1 MIDCP
6 ECDGTGTETR
16 ERYLAGK
23 IVEYYITC
31 NNCTGKKQ
39 IEPMPEETTTDNVE
53 KHPRVQIAELRGSL
67 TTLIRFAE
75 LLPEDD
81 TIVMCNLK
89 YAAQLIKEKF
99 LKEAKSVY

>member
-1 MIDCP
+1 MTDCP
-6 ECDGTGTETR
+6 ECNGTGTETR

-31 NNCTGKKQ
+31 NNCTGEKQ
-39 IEPMPEETTTDNVE
+39 IEPMPEETTMDNVE

-81 TIVMCNLK
+81 TIVICNLK

-99 LKEAKSVY
+99 LKEAS

>member
-6 ECDGTGTETR
+6 ECNGTGTETR

-31 NNCTGKKQ
+31 NNCTGEKQ
-39 IEPMPEETTTDNVE
+39 IEPMPEETTMDNVE

-99 LKEAKSVY
+99 LKEAS